1 MTNLEF
7 KYIPYCK
14 STNEF
19 INQLL
24 AGKINPE
31 QAIFEIKNL
40 IDLGS
45 FDINEI
51 NKLDGILKEEIE
63 GYLREMGVWGVN

>member
-19 INQLL
+19 ISQLL
-24 AGKINPE
+24 ASKINPE

-40 IDLGS
+40 IHIGT

-51 NKLDGILKEEIE
+51 NNLDGFLKVEID